1 MSLYRKREF
10 DYDSD
15 SDYTSSDSDYD
26 SDSDYNSDYTSE
38 SDSDS
43 DFEEELPERITAA
56 QARAIINTQSLDDTI
71 KYHGNKQV
79 RLQESVVRQ
88 RTLDEMYKSLSKK
101 KSEINLDI
109 HKQVLN
115 HLEELAK
122 AHDLQEIKGVAE
134 MIKKHPFALQHVKD
148 YPSIYRKVLGEYYI
162 DFEKHF

>member
-10 DYDSD
+10 DYDSE
-15 SDYTSSDSDYD
+15 SDYTSE
-26 SDSDYNSDYTSE
+26 SDYNSDYTSESE

-43 DFEEELPERITAA
+43 DFEEELPQRITAA
-56 QARAIINTQSLDDTI
+56 QARAIINTQSLNDTI
-71 KYHGNKQV
+71 QYHGNKQV

-88 RTLDEMYKSLSKK
+88 KTLDEMYKSLSKK

-109 HKQVLN
+109 HKQVLT

-122 AHDLQEIKGVAE
+122 ARDLQEIKGVAE

-148 YPSIYRKVLGEYYI
+148 YPSLYRKALGEYYI
-162 DFEKHF
+162 DFSKHF